1 MLALLNHHIFGVA
14 IVVQFAAAAAATR
27 RCQQF

>member
-1 MLALLNHHIFGVA
+1 MLALLNHHIFRVA
-14 IVVQFAAAAAATR
+14 IVVQFAAATATR